1 MTSDSGKTGPTRIV
15 ELDALRGLAAL
26 AVVVFHFTSHFDR
39 LYGHTG
45 PLPFTFDVGNYGA
58 HLFFVISGFVIF
70 MTLERT
76 KRVMDFIV
84 SRFSRL
90 FPAYWVAL
98 AVTLLAVQTVGLPGQ
113 HVSMR
118 DAIVNLTMMADFFD
132 AHEVDGSYWTLQI
145 ELFFYLQ
152 MIVWF
157 VIGALSRVRV
167 VIVVW
172 LLLALVYGIEASIG
186 VSLSYTLREL
196 LIVRYIPF
204 FAAGVLLY
212 RAYRGN
218 DRGWVTAAYLAT
230 CVGAVWTLWSWVEAL
245 VLVVCM
251 GLFALFVL
259 GKLRIL
265 RHPVFVFFGTVS
277 YTLYLLHQSIGFI
290 LIAHL
295 ESAGIEPLLS
305 IVATSVLVLA
315 LASLLTFAI
324 EKPAM
329 RAIRDAYKRRRAR
342 TAAPSQGAA

>member
-1 MTSDSGKTGPTRIV
+1 MTAENGTSGPSRIA

-26 AVVVFHFTSHFDR
+26 AVVAFHFTSHFDR

-76 KRVMDFIV
+76 KSATDFVV

-98 AVTLLAVQTVGLPGQ
+98 AVTLVAVQTVGLPGQ
-113 HVSMR
+113 HVSTR
-118 DAIVNLTMMADFFD
+118 DAIVNLTMMADFFN
-132 AHEVDGSYWTLQI
+132 AHEVDGSYWTLQV

-157 VIGALSRVRV
+157 AIGAFSRAHVM
-167 VIVVW
+167 IVVW
-172 LLLALVYGIEASIG
+172 LLLALVYGIEARMG

-212 RAYRGN
+212 RAHRGN
-218 DRGWVTAAYLAT
+218 DEAWVSAAYLAT
-230 CVGAVWTLWSWVEAL
+230 SVVAVWTLWSWVEAL
-245 VLVVCM
+245 VLAVCI
-251 GLFALFVL
+251 GLFGLFML

-265 RHPVFVFFGTVS
+265 ARPIFVFLGAVS

-295 ESAGIEPLLS
+295 ESAGMKPLLS
-305 IVATSVLVLA
+305 VAATSVAMLA
-315 LASLLTFAI
+315 LAALLTFAV
-324 EKPAM
+324 ERPAM

-342 TAAPSQGAA
+342 SAASSQGVA